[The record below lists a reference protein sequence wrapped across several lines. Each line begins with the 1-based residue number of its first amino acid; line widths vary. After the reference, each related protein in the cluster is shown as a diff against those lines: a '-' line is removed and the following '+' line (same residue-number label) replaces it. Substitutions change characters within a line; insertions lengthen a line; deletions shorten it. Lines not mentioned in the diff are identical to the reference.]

1 MQAPVDAEKSVIGL
15 LLLFPAET
23 EAAYTTLRPRMFS
36 QEPLALCFSGC
47 MRLRR
52 AGAAPDPVLLIS
64 KLGEGYRQLVLEC
77 CETAP
82 SLGGL
87 AGYIAIVLD
96 AWRERT
102 ITAKLTELAISGQTA
117 DELTAALMNL
127 VQDQQRIVQ
136 HVQRSTVKTYS
147 QGLVE
152 LLGELHKP
160 DSSIRTGW
168 HSFDALTGGLL
179 PGTVTVVAARPGKG
193 KTDFALQMAT
203 QISKRRQV
211 LYQSMEMP
219 VVQLQQRILSRAC
232 KINSARFR
240 DKDLSEAE
248 WATVAAR
255 TDQMRAALH
264 LVIDEATGADLAAV
278 EANIRAY
285 KPEVAFVDHLGLM
298 KTEKRMKRNEEL
310 AELTRGIK
318 ELALRL
324 DKPIVELVQAGRAAD
339 GKRMTMADMF
349 GSATIEQDADMLI
362 GLEPEAAEGR
372 ILSGEQYLEVEAR
385 VLKNRHGGTG
395 TLRFI
400 WKPQYH
406 DYTEMEM
413 RY

>member
-15 LLLFPAET
+15 LLLFPRRNRGRLHHT
-23 EAAYTTLRPRMFS
+23 PPRMFS
-36 QEPLALCFSGC
+36 PAAAGAVFSGC
-47 MRLRR
+47 MRLRK

-64 KLGEGYRQLVLEC
+64 KLGEQYRGLILEC

-82 SLGGL
+82 TLSGL
-87 AGYIAIVLD
+87 QGYIAVVLD

-102 ITAKLTELAISGQTA
+102 ITERLAELAISGQTA
-117 DELTAALMNL
+117 DELTAALQAL
-127 VQDQQRIVQ
+127 VQDQQRVIQ

-152 LLGELHKP
+152 LLGSCKKP
-160 DSSIRTGW
+160 DTSIRTGW
-168 HSFDALTGGLL
+168 QASTRS
-179 PGTVTVVAARPGKG
+179 PVVSRRHRHRDRGSARQG

-203 QISKRRQV
+203 QISKRHQV

-219 VVQLQQRILSRAC
+219 VVQLQQRILSQAC

-240 DKDLSEAE
+240 DKDLRDDE

-255 TDQMRAALH
+255 TDQMANLLR

-278 EANIRAY
+278 EANIRAC
-285 KPEVAFVDHLGLM
+285 KPEVVFIDHLGLM
-298 KTEKRMKRNEEL
+298 KTEKRLKRNEEL
-310 AELTRGIK
+310 AELTRGVK

-372 ILSGEQYLEVEAR
+372 ILAGEQYLEVEAR
-385 VLKNRHGGTG
+385 ILKNRHGGTE
-395 TLRFI
+395 RCASS

-406 DYTEMEM
+406 DYTEMEL